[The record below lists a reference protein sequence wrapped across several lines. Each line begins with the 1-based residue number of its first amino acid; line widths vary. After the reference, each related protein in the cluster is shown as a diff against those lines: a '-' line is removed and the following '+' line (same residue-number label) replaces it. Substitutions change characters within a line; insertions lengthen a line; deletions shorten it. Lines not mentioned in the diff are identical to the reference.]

1 MGSNPTL
8 GTVIWQSGLRP
19 IFCGKAVLD
28 FFGGTGKYPLYNE
41 EESRGLTNSA
51 DFGSA
56 YLRNREGSEAEY
68 AKKNEPPCFPARRG
82 QRV

>member
-1 MGSNPTL
+1 M
-8 GTVIWQSGLRP
+8 
-19 IFCGKAVLD
+19 LD

-68 AKKNEPPCFPARRG
+68 AKKMNLLVFRPGEDSEFKEREEFLIFPNFQIQWA
-82 QRV
+82 VFLYLV